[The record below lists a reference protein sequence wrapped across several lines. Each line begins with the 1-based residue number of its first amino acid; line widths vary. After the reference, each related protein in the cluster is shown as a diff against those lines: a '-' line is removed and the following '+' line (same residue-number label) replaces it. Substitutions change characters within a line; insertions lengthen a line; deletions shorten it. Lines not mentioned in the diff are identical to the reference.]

1 MDNEF
6 LLLITL
12 ARFKRRLLSA
22 VLERVN
28 LITISFIGFTA
39 LILSYSGTK
48 LQKKSMPDKVFHE
61 KVLHFR
67 IIVLIS
73 QTETHTMEGNI

>member
-1 MDNEF
+1 MDKEF

-12 ARFKRRLLSA
+12 ARFNRRLLSA

-28 LITISFIGFTA
+28 LIIISFICSTA
-39 LILSYSGTK
+39 LILFYSGTK
-48 LQKKSMPDKVFHE
+48 LQKKRMPDKVFHE

-73 QTETHTMEGNI
+73 QTESHTMEGNN